1 MMQRDGLALIRGTC
15 NTEVEAAL
23 REAIA
28 ALDDEWQDEAIL
40 ACERALKTNPACAE
54 AIYLLGLVAFDLDEP
69 VRAIKLLEK
78 AHELSPQVQEFA
90 EALAAVQARL
100 GKVGEALFY
109 AKLATSLAPHP
120 TIRDLLPERFGTF
133 FKNLEAGE
141 THFYRSRAERKF
153 EGGSFQDTLED
164 CRRQLELTPGDES
177 TLLLMARACLQVGR
191 MEQSIAAFH
200 AVLHGGTPEAEG
212 LVGLAD
218 ALYAAGRQVEGR
230 VCQDAAEA
238 LVPNDPTLQSRRL
251 ARMVTYPGNHEGEI
265 AVAHADWSRRH
276 AAQIRAHRP
285 VTLKSP
291 DPERPLRVAYLS
303 GALRRNDFTELFTP
317 VLQGHRKSDIETYCY
332 SDGTQTDGVTE
343 TLMQAATKW
352 IDITDV
358 DDETVWE
365 ILRGDEIDIAVDLS
379 GHFEGG
385 HPSVFARRAAPVSVA
400 WLGYP
405 VPPGIPAMDYFMTD
419 GVTWP
424 DSLPE
429 PTTGEQIWRLSRSP
443 FAYLPPVHLPP
454 VGELPAAKSGNLT
467 FGVNC
472 DLAVITPAR
481 ACGWAQLLRSLGGA
495 RLLVCNRFDQDQAC
509 IERVKELFSHF
520 GLRDRVDVVNMAD
533 NFRSEFDF
541 YHYIDL
547 ALDSGTAA
555 AIVENCRALW
565 MGVPVLGLAGRHAAT
580 RLCASLLS
588 AAGRPKWCTED
599 IDSCVATA
607 RALTED
613 LDQLAALRQG
623 LRSEV
628 ADSVLGDVAG
638 LVRDIE
644 FAYRAM
650 WRKRCD
656 CD

>member
-1 MMQRDGLALIRGTC
+1 M
-15 NTEVEAAL
+15 
-23 REAIA
+23 
-28 ALDDEWQDEAIL
+28 
-40 ACERALKTNPACAE
+40 
-54 AIYLLGLVAFDLDEP
+54 
-69 VRAIKLLEK
+69 
-78 AHELSPQVQEFA
+78 
-90 EALAAVQARL
+90 
-100 GKVGEALFY
+100 
-109 AKLATSLAPHP
+109 
-120 TIRDLLPERFGTF
+120 
-133 FKNLEAGE
+133 
-141 THFYRSRAERKF
+141 
-153 EGGSFQDTLED
+153 
-164 CRRQLELTPGDES
+164 
-177 TLLLMARACLQVGR
+177 
-191 MEQSIAAFH
+191 
-200 AVLHGGTPEAEG
+200 
-212 LVGLAD
+212 
-218 ALYAAGRQVEGR
+218 
-230 VCQDAAEA
+230 
-238 LVPNDPTLQSRRL
+238 
-251 ARMVTYPGNHEGEI
+251 
-265 AVAHADWSRRH
+265 
-276 AAQIRAHRP
+276 
-285 VTLKSP
+285 
-291 DPERPLRVAYLS
+291 AYLS

-588 AAGRPKWCTED
+588 AAGRPKWCAED